1 MSKGM
6 KKTYPVFRVEARMDD
21 TVHVK
26 VEIIVFEIVRVRFT
40 SINRDLDA
48 LDFDSLFLD
57 DVRHYQRV
65 LLR

>member
-1 MSKGM
+1 M

-26 VEIIVFEIVRVRFT
+26 VEIIVFEIVRVRFAGVH
-40 SINRDLDA
+40 RDLDS

-57 DVRHYQRV
+57 DVRYYQRI